1 MNEYDSDVDVVE
13 LDKQKGCNS
22 VTYAPEFQ
30 IALISF
36 IDLVGK
42 CPATNVGQ
50 VQFVQKEY
58 QVLKEELA
66 QRETRS
72 NVVASGNQTWQWK
85 IMENQ

>member
-1 MNEYDSDVDVVE
+1 MET
-13 LDKQKGCNS
+13 LGC
-22 VTYAPEFQ
+22 
-30 IALISF
+30 
-36 IDLVGK
+36 GM
-42 CPATNVGQ
+42 GRQ